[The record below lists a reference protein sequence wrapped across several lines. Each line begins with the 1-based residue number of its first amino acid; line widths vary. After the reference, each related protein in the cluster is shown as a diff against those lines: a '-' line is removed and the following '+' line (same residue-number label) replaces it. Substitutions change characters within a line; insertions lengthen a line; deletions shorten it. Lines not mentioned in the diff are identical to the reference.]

1 MNLIDLQVG
10 HAVTVFLAF
19 FAVMNPISLS
29 AVFVGF
35 TGNRRKSEQTKIAMK
50 ALSIAFVVILSFA
63 ILGKTIFHLFGIT
76 LTAMQITG
84 GILLFIIGFK
94 MLHGENAKSLP
105 TQKINNADV
114 AMSPLGVPLLAGP
127 GTITTAMNYSAAG
140 GWFEIVSTVIVFF
153 ILCVFTFC
161 CFIFSAKILSAI
173 GENGLNIIT
182 SLMGLIVTVVGTQ
195 MLIVGL
201 LSFIKL
207 ATLT

>member
-1 MNLIDLQVG
+1 
-10 HAVTVFLAF
+10 
-19 FAVMNPISLS
+19 
-29 AVFVGF
+29 
-35 TGNRRKSEQTKIAMK
+35 
-50 ALSIAFVVILSFA
+50 
-63 ILGKTIFHLFGIT
+63 
-76 LTAMQITG
+76 
-84 GILLFIIGFK
+84 
-94 MLHGENAKSLP
+94 
-105 TQKINNADV
+105 
-114 AMSPLGVPLLAGP
+114 MSPLGVPLLAGP